1 MFCISG
7 EFIVR
12 LRKPHM
18 LFHAKYIIY
27 VTLHHSLSF
36 KLYFF
41 TFLQCLWH

>member
-1 MFCISG
+1 MFCISW

-12 LRKPHM
+12 LRNPHI

-36 KLYFF
+36 YLGVA
-41 TFLQCLWH
+41 QIA